1 MQLHETTFLY
11 VIFSFFASC
20 SIAPRTTTPNVVE
33 DTEVENPPFEIID
46 LTITLWVAGKKE
58 SGKGYILKLI
68 LAQPFATLDSV
79 IYANASGVWKTD
91 DSSSKR
97 AVNSA
102 NINEKKQHQN
112 ELILDVNPVE
122 EYGNQPS
129 KSPKD
134 QVMIYYRYMN
144 KPQRYIHK
152 KPNIKSTLL
161 YM

>member
-1 MQLHETTFLY
+1 MLWKTHK
-11 VIFSFFASC
+11 S
-20 SIAPRTTTPNVVE
+20 
-33 DTEVENPPFEIID
+33 NPPFEIID
-46 LTITLWVAGKKE
+46 LTITPWVAGRKE

-79 IYANASGVWKTD
+79 LYANASGVWKTD

-97 AVNSA
+97 AVYCA

-112 ELILDVNPVE
+112 ELILDANLVK
-122 EYGNQPS
+122 EYGNQPP
-129 KSPKD
+129 KSPKH

-152 KPNIKSTLL
+152 KPNIKPTLL
-161 YM
+161 YV